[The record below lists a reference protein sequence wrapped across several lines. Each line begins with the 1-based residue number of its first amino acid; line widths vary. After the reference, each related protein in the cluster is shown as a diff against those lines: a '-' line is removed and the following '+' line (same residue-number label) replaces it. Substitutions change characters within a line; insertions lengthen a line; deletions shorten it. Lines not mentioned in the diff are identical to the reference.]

1 MKFKDNLLKSYNGI
15 TTKTSTNGSKNIY
28 VRFKHNGT
36 NYGVRNFT
44 KLFGCKSEKSAFDKL
59 YEVKLALSN
68 GSNPFD
74 NRSMILNDL
83 WDKKLLIVKWE
94 ETTRKHYINFYDIV
108 IRNTLG
114 KKSLTKITAKDIL
127 NLKNNYSHKSIS
139 YQNRIKSLIS
149 PIIDEAVINGDL
161 DYNPI
166 SILKNKV
173 APSSKSIAEKI
184 IDNELEIAKKLYKK
198 LKNNE
203 VKYISNNYHRRFD
216 SNEETN
222 CLFMLMLMTVHRFGE
237 LLQLRKSDIYGDK
250 IVSPK
255 EITKTDRPYE
265 FPFPKELTKYI
276 ESKNNDELLFP
287 NMNRSMVS
295 VRFKKL
301 IDNLDITLIKN
312 QTLTPHD
319 LRRIFTSILVKE
331 KVDVTLIDIAL
342 EHKIR
347 GVISHYLHYTY
358 DDKKE
363 LFEKYWKLIR
373 ENSST
378 NLNFA
383 EQYSCI

>member
-1 MKFKDNLLKSYNGI
+1 MKSLYGI
-15 TTKTSTNGSKNIY
+15 TTKTLKNGSKNIY
-28 VRFKHNGT
+28 VRFKYNGI
-36 NYGVRNFT
+36 NYGVKNFT

-59 YEVKLALSN
+59 YEVKLSLSS

-74 NRSMILNDL
+74 NRSLILNDL
-83 WDKKLLIVKWE
+83 WDKKLLTIKWE
-94 ETTRKHYINFYDIV
+94 ETTKKHYTNFYNIV

-114 KKSLTKITAKDIL
+114 KKPLNKITAKDIL

-139 YQNRIKSLIS
+139 YQNKIKSLIS

-173 APSSKSIAEKI
+173 APSAQSIREKI
-184 IDNELEIAKKLYKK
+184 IDNELEIAKKIYKK

-203 VKYISNNYHRRFD
+203 LQYISNNYHRKFN

-222 CLFMLMLMTVHRFGE
+222 SLFMLMLMSVHRFGE
-237 LLQLRKSDIYGDK
+237 LLQLKKSDIYGDK